1 MMTQPE
7 DHKKDV
13 TFILSSLKNMAESVG
28 QAANAGTLEQVLQRI
43 ANVVQE
49 VVRVRY
55 AALGIPD
62 GKGSL
67 KYFMTVGITEAD
79 IRLIAHYPHGLGLLG
94 AIMHERETVRLEHIA
109 EDSRSVGF
117 PKNHPPMDRLLG
129 VPVQTGQELFGML
142 YLCDR
147 NDGNPFTEEDQ
158 WLVETFAGYA
168 ALAIAGAQ
176 LSDQRNR
183 LTLFE
188 ERERVSM
195 ELHDGIIQSLYAV
208 GMQLQLAHM
217 NHPETE
223 NELKEVIRSLDT
235 VIGDIRSYILNLKIA
250 SYQQQSLYECLRDL
264 VQRLHMADHMTV
276 EIDAPD
282 RPAPFAPPVLEA
294 VCQIAQEALSNIL
307 RHSQAQFVQIT
318 TSQRDYIFRMTIKDN
333 GRGFD
338 AQSDDYRNGLGLRN
352 IQQRARIHGG
362 EIFIH
367 SAPGRGTR
375 LMLQIPLQIL

>member
-7 DHKKDV
+7 DHTKDV
-13 TFILSSLKNMAESVG
+13 TFVLSSLKTMAESVG
-28 QAANAGTLEQVLQRI
+28 QAANAGSLEQVLQQI

-49 VVRVRY
+49 VVGVRY

-67 KYFMTVGITEAD
+67 KYFMTVGITEED
-79 IRLIAHYPHGLGLLG
+79 IKLIDHYPHGLGLLG

-117 PKNHPPMDRLLG
+117 PANHPPMDRLLG

-147 NDGNPFTEEDQ
+147 NDGKIFTEQDQ

-176 LSDQRNR
+176 LSDQRSR
-183 LTLFE
+183 ITLFE

-208 GMQLQLAHM
+208 GMQLQLTRM
-217 NHPETE
+217 NHPELE
-223 NELKEVIRSLDT
+223 NELKEVVSSIDT
-235 VIGDIRSYILNLKIA
+235 VIG
-250 SYQQQSLYECLRDL
+250 
-264 VQRLHMADHMTV
+264 
-276 EIDAPD
+276 
-282 RPAPFAPPVLEA
+282 
-294 VCQIAQEALSNIL
+294 
-307 RHSQAQFVQIT
+307 
-318 TSQRDYIFRMTIKDN
+318 
-333 GRGFD
+333 
-338 AQSDDYRNGLGLRN
+338 
-352 IQQRARIHGG
+352 
-362 EIFIH
+362 
-367 SAPGRGTR
+367 
-375 LMLQIPLQIL
+375 